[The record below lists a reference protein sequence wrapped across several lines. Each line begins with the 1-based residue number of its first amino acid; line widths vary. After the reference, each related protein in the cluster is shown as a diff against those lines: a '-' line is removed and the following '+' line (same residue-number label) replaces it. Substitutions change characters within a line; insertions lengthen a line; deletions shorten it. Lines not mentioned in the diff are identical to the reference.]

1 MSSTPFNFN
10 QGKETIQ
17 SVIPLRHSH
26 SPFLSLLTGTDEYT
40 HATTQ
45 IHMEHEKPGT
55 IQPNHVTRTKRIIQS
70 RRRIHP
76 YHCNNWLPRAT
87 PHIPTNGF
95 SLQIDACSSQVVPSF
110 DRVMKS
116 SYYDLLDK
124 YFGEFCG
131 DGDEVDVVDE
141 DVGCNRVE

>member
-26 SPFLSLLTGTDEYT
+26 SPFLSFLTGFDNYT
-40 HATTQ
+40 PVTTR
-45 IHMEHEKPGT
+45 IHMEYEKPYT
-55 IQPNHVTRTKRIIQS
+55 IQPNTLTRTKRITQS
-70 RRRIHP
+70 RRRIRS
-76 YHCNNWLPRAT
+76 YHCNNRLPRAT